1 MKIKI
6 KKLVG
11 IGDEIKIEF
20 SSEYGASIAQWIGP
34 PPEISGTYDVEID
47 IDDDLTWGQNISPT
61 TKNNP
66 TISYVEEKL
75 VLIGL
80 IINSSEDGCIAI
92 TLGESIIL
100 LDVNNA
106 PRGIEGPVECH
117 ATNVKMYP
125 TNL

>member
-1 MKIKI
+1 MKIQI
-6 KKLVG
+6 EKLVG
-11 IGDEIKIEF
+11 VGNGIEIEY
-20 SSEYGASIAQWIGP
+20 SSDYGASIAQWIGP
-34 PPEISGTYDVEID
+34 PPEVSGTYDVEID
-47 IDDDLTWGQNISPT
+47 IDDDLTWGQNISAT
-61 TKNNP
+61 DKKNP
-66 TISYVEEKL
+66 IIFSAEDKL

-92 TLGESIIL
+92 TLGEIIIL

-125 TNL
+125 INL